1 MSELPTGTVTLLFS
15 DVEGS
20 TRHLL
25 KLGEQYEQALADHRR
40 LLREAFARVGGRE
53 VNTQG
58 DSFLVAFRRAR
69 DAVAAA
75 VEGQRSLD
83 AHRWP
88 EDRPLRVRMGI
99 HTGEPAV
106 REDDYVGLDVHRV
119 ARIGSAAHGGQ
130 VLVSDTTHRLLGD
143 EPLPDVH
150 LRDLGEHLLKDLPA
164 PERLFTLQAPE
175 LQAEFPPPRALDATS
190 LPVKASSLVGRAQEV
205 ANLSELLARDDA
217 RLVTCTGAGG
227 IGKTRLALQVAAGV
241 ASASRNGVVVVAL
254 APVVEPVSVLPT
266 IAASLGVRPSGDQ
279 AIEDELAA
287 HLAGRPTLLVLDNF
301 EQVSAAAPAVARML
315 ERAPGLKVLLTSRAP
330 LRVSGEHEFPVPP
343 LRNEEAVALFA
354 ERATAVRPG
363 FVLTPSGEPAAAEI
377 CRRLDGLPLAI
388 ELAAAR
394 TKLLR
399 PEELLARLTRN
410 LDVLGEGARD
420 LPARQRTLRATLD
433 WSWELLGV
441 DEQQLFGEVSV
452 FVGGATI
459 EAIEAVCRCEDALRL
474 VEALLDNNLLQR
486 TEGSPQTR
494 VALLET
500 VREYALQRLEQRE
513 DAGEIRRR
521 HADWFADLAAR
532 AEPELAGERQAEWLQ
547 RLASDHDNLHAA
559 LDFLLGDGAVEQSLR
574 MGNALMRYWR
584 ARGHAVE
591 ARRWLE
597 AALDRADEV
606 DPRVRA
612 GALWTAG
619 RLAMAQS
626 DLAAAER
633 RYSEAKKVYASV
645 GDGRGE
651 SFTVVE
657 LGMIAF
663 KRGELDRAGA
673 LAEESLE
680 LARRAGDDRALSA
693 ALMNLAHVVSA
704 RGDHTRARALY
715 EESLELRRGLGD
727 PLLIA
732 NTAHNLSLAALAE
745 RDLERARL
753 AAEECLTIS
762 RELGNL
768 MHNAGA
774 LYCLGKAAFLESDW
788 ATADTY
794 LRAGLELYDR
804 VHEKGGISDCL
815 EALAEVAAAEGRP
828 ERAARIWGAVESQ
841 RAGLGL
847 GSPSEDVREVGQRFL
862 PEAAAQLGEARFE
875 AARAAGRRL
884 TLEAAVSE
892 VLTPERVWSAGRS

>member
-1 MSELPTGTVTLLFS
+1 MSDLPTGTVTLLFS

-25 KLGEQYEQALADHRR
+25 KLGAQYEQALADHRR

-75 VEGQRSLD
+75 VAGQRSLG
-83 AHRWP
+83 AHSWP

-119 ARIGSAAHGGQ
+119 ARISSAAHGGQ
-130 VLVSDTTHRLLGD
+130 VLVSDATHQLLGD

-175 LQAEFPPPRALDATS
+175 LQAEFPPPRALDATA
-190 LPVKASSLVGRAQEV
+190 LPVKASSLVGRAREV
-205 ANLSELLARDDA
+205 ANLSELVARDDV

-227 IGKTRLALQVAAGV
+227 IGKTRLALQVAAGA
-241 ASASRNGVVVVAL
+241 ASGFRNGVVLVAL
-254 APVVEPVSVLPT
+254 APVTEAISVLPT
-266 IAASLGVRPSGDQ
+266 IAASLGIRPSGQ
-279 AIEDELAA
+279 QLVEDDLAA
-287 HLAGRPTLLVLDNF
+287 YLAGRPMLLVLDNF
-301 EQVSAAAPAVARML
+301 EQVTAAAPDVARML
-315 ERAPGLKVLLTSRAP
+315 ERAPEVKVLATSRAP
-330 LRVSGEHEFPVPP
+330 LRLSGEHEFPVPP
-343 LRNEEAVALFA
+343 LANEEAVALFA

-363 FVLTPSGEPAAAEI
+363 FVLTAGGEQAAAEI

-394 TKLLR
+394 TKLLGL
-399 PEELLARLTRN
+399 EELLARLTRS
-410 LDVLGEGARD
+410 LDVLGEGPRD

-433 WSWELLGV
+433 WSYELLDA
-441 DEQQLFGEVSV
+441 DEQQLFGEVAV

-459 EAIEAVCRCEDALRL
+459 EAIEAVSSCEDGLEL
-474 VEALLDNNLLQR
+474 VEALVDSNLLQR
-486 TEGSPQTR
+486 VEGSTETR

-500 VREYALQRLEQRE
+500 VREYALARLDQRR
-513 DAGEIRRR
+513 DADEIRLR
-521 HADWFADLAAR
+521 HALWFADLAER
-532 AEPELAGERQAEWLQ
+532 AESELTGERQADWLQ

-559 LDFLLGDGAVEQSLR
+559 LDFLLAKGDVEQALR
-574 MGNALMRYWR
+574 TGNALMRYWR

-591 ARRWLE
+591 ARRWLD

-626 DLAAAER
+626 DLAPAER
-633 RYSEAKKVYASV
+633 RYTEAKELYASL
-645 GDGRGE
+645 GHGRGE
-651 SFTVVE
+651 SATGAG
-657 LGMIAF
+657 LGMVAF
-663 KRGELDRAGA
+663 KRGELDRAEA
-673 LAEESLE
+673 LCQESLE
-680 LARRAGDDRALSA
+680 LARRIGDDRAASF
-693 ALMNLAHVVSA
+693 ALTNLANAASA
-704 RGDHTRARALY
+704 RADHARARALH
-715 EESLELRRGLGD
+715 EESLELRRRLGD

-732 NTAHNLSLAALAE
+732 NSAHNLSLDALAE
-745 RDLERARL
+745 GDLERART

-774 LYCLGKAAFLESDW
+774 LYCLGKAAVLESDW
-788 ATADTY
+788 ATADRY
-794 LRAGLELYDR
+794 LREGLELYDR
-804 VHEKGGISDCL
+804 LHENGGISHCL
-815 EALAEVAAAEGRP
+815 KALAEVAAAEGRA
-828 ERAARIWGAVESQ
+828 ERAARIWGAVEAQ
-841 RAGLGL
+841 RAGLDLGL
-847 GSPSEDVREVGQRFL
+847 PLEHDPEVGPGFL
-862 PEAAAQLGEARFE
+862 AEAVAELGEDRFE
-875 AARAAGRRL
+875 AARAAGRGL
-884 TLEAAVSE
+884 TLDAAVAE
-892 VLTPERVWSAGRS
+892 ALAA